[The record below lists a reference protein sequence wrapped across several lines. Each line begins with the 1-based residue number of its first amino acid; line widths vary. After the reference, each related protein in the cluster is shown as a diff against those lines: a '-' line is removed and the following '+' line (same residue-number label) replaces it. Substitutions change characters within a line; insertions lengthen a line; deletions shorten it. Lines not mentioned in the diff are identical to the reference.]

1 VRTTIALKISM
12 AVSGAVFIAFVL
24 LHMYGN
30 LQAFGGHDAFNEYA
44 EHLRTFGQ
52 PMLPYTGLLWA
63 IRIGLVIALVVHVVA
78 AVMLWRRA
86 RAARTVPYVMKKRT
100 GATFASGL
108 MRWGGATI
116 LLFLVWHLLN
126 FTIGKVNVTDD
137 FEEHLRR
144 MDRAVVVAQRLG
156 APYIRVFSFFLTGD
170 QRPEDHRDE
179 VVRRMAA
186 LAVRAAAGGVVLL
199 HENEKEIFGDV
210 PARVHDLVTAVDSP
224 ALRLA
229 WDAANYV
236 QCGVVPFPDAYR
248 LLRPFTD
255 YIQIKDAVLATGEVV
270 PAGDGD
276 GRLRETVR
284 ALADDGYEGFV
295 SMEPHLASAHHL
307 GGFSGP
313 DDFARAT
320 KAFLAIL
327 DSERVSYR

>member
-1 VRTTIALKISM
+1 MWVMSGFVDDVDPAPEIQCRVLDGLGIRYVEFRSAWGVNVLDLTDDQVTEVKRILDAHGIG
-12 AVSGAVFIAFVL
+12 VSS
-24 LHMYGN
+24 
-30 LQAFGGHDAFNEYA
+30 
-44 EHLRTFGQ
+44 
-52 PMLPYTGLLWA
+52 
-63 IRIGLVIALVVHVVA
+63 IGS
-78 AVMLWRRA
+78 
-86 RAARTVPYVMKKRT
+86 P
-100 GATFASGL
+100 
-108 MRWGGATI
+108 
-116 LLFLVWHLLN
+116 
-126 FTIGKVNVTDD
+126 IGKVNVTDD

-144 MDRAVVVAQRLG
+144 LDRAVVVAQRLG
-156 APYIRVFSFFLTGD
+156 APYIRAFSFFLTGD

-186 LAVRAAAGGVVLL
+186 LAGRAAAGGVVLL

-327 DSERVSYR
+327 DSEGVSYR